1 MPVDLPDLLAVHFLT
16 ALGGPLVLAFSCS
29 PQLPLAVLH
38 VLLSPGNCFLLSA
51 AVRWLACRR
60 LLKRKVILAPGYV
73 VRGFISHYFSIF
85 QVGAVFRLEEIQSSL
100 LGLFSAGVLDP
111 T

>member
-1 MPVDLPDLLAVHFLT
+1 M
-16 ALGGPLVLAFSCS
+16 
-29 PQLPLAVLH
+29 
-38 VLLSPGNCFLLSA
+38 LLSPGNCFLLSA

-60 LLKRKVILAPGYV
+60 LLKRKVFLAPGYV
-73 VRGFISHYFSIF
+73 VRDLISHYFSTF